1 MESSTL
7 MQECKARTPRGSNPS
22 LSNLTKATNA
32 RMELERKKNG
42 GGQLLTPRSRSQRFP
57 SLRGGIS

>member
-7 MQECKARTPRGSNPS
+7 MQECKARTPRFSNLS

-32 RMELERKKNG
+32 RMRLERKNKG
-42 GGQLLTPRSRSQRFP
+42 DS
-57 SLRGGIS
+57 